1 MSTVLRLFWGICLL
15 RLGPEH
21 VPTRTWFLCAL
32 VAAQLAMAAVRRA
45 VVWPE
50 LSTALAL
57 NISLIGLVVV
67 ASVAWFALY
76 IRRFEARFP
85 ATLGAILGTSL
96 VIEAAFTVAYGIT
109 GGVLREG
116 AIWLCLLWEI
126 IVVGFILHRA
136 LSCKLWGGVLLA
148 FSALVMGQVVV
159 QATLGPAIAAA
170 LDSAAG

>member
-32 VAAQLAMAAVRRA
+32 MVVQMAMAAVRWE
-45 VVWPE
+45 VIWPE
-50 LSTALAL
+50 LPTALAL
-57 NISLIGLVVV
+57 NVSLIGLAVIT
-67 ASVAWFALY
+67 SIAWFALY

-116 AIWLCLLWEI
+116 VVWLCLLWEI

-148 FSALVMGQVVV
+148 FSAHVMGLVVV
-159 QATLGPAIAAA
+159 QATLGPAITAATA
-170 LDSAAG
+170 ASAS